1 LEKFSNIRRDDFG
14 ETQMK
19 QHKQQGVTVLGGLC
33 VLAIAGF
40 IITAGLKL
48 GPLYLDN
55 SFVKAAIDS
64 LSEDDIHT
72 MTDKEIRKKLAAN
85 FNINNVR
92 DMDMKDVKIIR
103 DKTHTSVTLDY
114 EKRINFMGNV
124 DVVVKFKNSYDTSK

>member
-55 SFVKAAIDS
+55 SFVSAAIES
-64 LSEDDIHT
+64 LADENIHT
-72 MTDKEIRKKLAAN
+72 LTDKQIRRKLADN
-85 FNINNVR
+85 FDINNVR
-92 DMDMKDVKIIR
+92 DMDMRDVKIIR

>member
-1 LEKFSNIRRDDFG
+1 
-14 ETQMK
+14 MK

-40 IITAGLKL
+40 IITAGLKI

-55 SFVKAAIDS
+55 SFVSAAIDS
-64 LSEDDIHT
+64 LADENIHT
-72 MTDKEIRKKLAAN
+72 LTDKQIRRKLSDN
-85 FNINNVR
+85 FDINNVR
-92 DMDMKDVKIIR
+92 DMDMRDVKIIR

-114 EKRINFMGNV
+114 EKRVNFMGNL